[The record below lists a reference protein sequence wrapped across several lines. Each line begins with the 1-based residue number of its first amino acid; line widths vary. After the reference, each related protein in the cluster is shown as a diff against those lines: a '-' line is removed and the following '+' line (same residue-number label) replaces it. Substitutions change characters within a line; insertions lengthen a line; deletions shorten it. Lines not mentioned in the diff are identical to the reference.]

1 MFVHHVATISLLCF
15 SWTCYLT
22 RAGTIVIALHDV
34 ADIFL
39 EVNAF
44 HFILMLAKLMPQCW
58 NTSLKLILLSQAA
71 KMCKYTNY
79 QKTCD
84 VLYVCFVVTWIV
96 TRLGIYPTWFLYST
110 TVEAPQVAE
119 MFPAYYIFN
128 GLLTILLVLHIFWT
142 YFILKIVYMAIFTGK
157 VSKLKTYTIS
167 TRH

>member
-1 MFVHHVATISLLCF
+1 
-15 SWTCYLT
+15 
-22 RAGTIVIALHDV
+22 
-34 ADIFL
+34 
-39 EVNAF
+39 
-44 HFILMLAKLMPQCW
+44 
-58 NTSLKLILLSQAA
+58 
-71 KMCKYTNY
+71 MCKYTNY

-157 VSKLKTYTIS
+157 VSKLKTYTITS
-167 TRH
+167 